1 MARPKEFDVDKAL
14 SAAMETFWE
23 HGFEATSI
31 CDLTERMG
39 VQKASLYG
47 TFGDKRQLFLAALA
61 KYAQDDHRGLKQRF
75 SKARSVKQA
84 FRELFE
90 EIVER
95 TTSDS
100 PQSGCFCVNAAT
112 ELAQH
117 DEQVAALLDQHFRAM
132 ERVLKSAIERGQAA
146 GEIEAR
152 ISAGPVAKHLTVML
166 LGLSVAAKLGSNDR
180 RISDSARVALS
191 LLGV

>member
-14 SAAMETFWE
+14 DAAMETFWE
-23 HGFEATSI
+23 KGYEATSV

-47 TFGDKRQLFLAALA
+47 TFGDKRQLFLAALT
-61 KYAQDDHRGLKQRF
+61 KYARDDHRELKQHF
-75 SKARSVKQA
+75 AGAQSVKRA
-84 FRELFE
+84 FRELFA
-90 EIVER
+90 EIVQH
-95 TTSDS
+95 TTSER

-117 DEQVAALLDQHFRAM
+117 DAEVAALLDQHFRAV
-132 ERVLKSAIERGQAA
+132 ERVLKAAIERGQVA
-146 GEIEAR
+146 GEIKAR
-152 ISAGPVAKHLTVML
+152 VEAGPVAKHLTVTL
-166 LGLSVAAKLGSNDR
+166 LGMAVASKLGAGER

-191 LLGV
+191 LLDA